1 MIPRDEDEV
10 VVFIASKHTSSNYR
24 RVLWRVTRA
33 DAKKICNDPRTSG
46 QRHML
51 CWTDQNIDDPT
62 INRYVPDSGATDDVL
77 RTTTSRSCTA
87 RDTPSSRPDR
97 DDARR

>member
-1 MIPRDEDEV
+1 MIRRDEDEV

-24 RVLWRVTRA
+24 RVLWRVTRE

-62 INRYVPDSGATDDVL
+62 INRYIPDTGAHNDVL
-77 RTTTSRSCTA
+77 RDHDIQILHSA
-87 RDTPSSRPDR
+87 ETPQLPAGPR
-97 DDARR
+97 